1 MKVGKKISIILLSI
15 AMVLLVASCD
25 NVYYS
30 AVSGRVTNANG
41 DGIKD
46 VNVYAYTSKTE
57 RDAALSRHKEGTE
70 FNDPECLFR
79 ATTAASGDF
88 SIGKIVWKTSKSEWG
103 NDYASATLHFIFF
116 SKDYGIKTYD
126 DVNIISGSANGSSVT
141 VNMGNKNRTN
151 GTLTV
156 NFKDK
161 DAALGRN
168 ITDPITFT
176 YSYND
181 GYSDVTADVVSSNGS
196 FTIPMTFVKE
206 AKVTISNI
214 KNSKDYW
221 SAEPKKYEYTVS
233 SASEIHDIELARKKY
248 ALTNGIEGVVNYKSN
263 DQYAVY
269 LNGAEVAAYYDPDGD
284 YGSAEN
290 GTPANFDSANGKV
303 ETRTITST
311 DNPNNDNPL
320 SSSVTGTFNSLLK
333 GLEIEKGEK
342 APKFLVVVKIPVAKA
357 TAAELASAEEKY
369 IIKSKEVEM
378 NQDGTLNHVSFQITA
393 EDISKAIGK

>member
-15 AMVLLVASCD
+15 AMVLVLASCD

-30 AVSGRVTNANG
+30 AVSGRVTDASGN
-41 DGIKD
+41 GIKD
-46 VNVYAYTSKTE
+46 VNVYAYTSKSE
-57 RDAALSRHKEGTE
+57 RDNALSRYKEGTE

-151 GTLTV
+151 GTLTI

-161 DAALGRN
+161 EAALGRN
-168 ITDPITFT
+168 ISDPISFT

-196 FTIPMTFVKE
+196 FTIPMTFVNE
-206 AKVTISNI
+206 AEVTISNI
-214 KNSKDYW
+214 KNSKGYW
-221 SAEPKKYEYTVS
+221 ASEQEEYKYTVT
-233 SASEIHDIELARKKY
+233 SASEIHDIELSRKKY
-248 ALTNGIEGVVNYKSN
+248 ALTNGIEGIVNYKSS
-263 DQYAVY
+263 DKYEVY
-269 LNGAEVAAYYDPDGD
+269 LNGAEVTAYYDPDGK
-284 YGSAEN
+284 YGTVSN
-290 GTPANFDSANGKV
+290 GKPSEFDGAKGKV
-303 ETRTITST
+303 EVGTITST

-320 SSSVTGTFNSLLK
+320 SISVTGKFSSLLN
-333 GLEIEKGEK
+333 GLEIEKGDV
-342 APKFLVVVKIPVAKA
+342 APKFLVVINVPVAKV
-357 TAAELASAEEKY
+357 TTLASEGVTEKF
-369 IIKSKEVEM
+369 ITKSKEITI
-378 NQDGTLNHVSFQITA
+378 NQDGTLNHVSFQITSD
-393 EDISKAIGK
+393 DIATALK